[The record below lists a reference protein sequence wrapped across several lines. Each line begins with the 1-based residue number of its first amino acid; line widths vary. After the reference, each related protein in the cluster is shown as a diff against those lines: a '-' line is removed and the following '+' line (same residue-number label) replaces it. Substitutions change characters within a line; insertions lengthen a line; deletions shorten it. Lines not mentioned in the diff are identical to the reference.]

1 MPTNPAPIPAEW
13 QHALAA
19 HCRSQVRECD
29 VWASFHVIAFIGVDV
44 NVCGVC
50 KRGESEPHPRTGL
63 HFQLPPRWEL
73 LFPTRPDLVRLCRAL
88 GFGVP
93 TEPTGPSNSNL
104 LSLKHVISVYEAQLN
119 LLLEAFDLATAMT
132 RARDYM
138 QMYEHQGARLGSV
151 RERAGEW
158 MFCGLLDAEETIPD
172 AHKAAYCGGCFHL
185 SCVGLITKPR
195 ANVGR
200 LACIYCLQ
208 DRRYR
213 DRPSACSKVQSMA
226 MYGPN
231 RILRVLN
238 LATDTIPTM
247 LLNCSCQHEVG
258 VGLPCAAMFAVLCAM
273 GAVPH
278 HSLIHAHWLA
288 HNVVGAAQGEAA
300 IEGNQALVLDVAAV
314 VNDAKPRA
322 APSALEPIMSPP
334 SGVKV
339 RGSRRALAAVNA
351 VITQSAAGGRPIDA
365 QGEADVK
372 LHDVAAPPR
381 QKKRKSRRHQS
392 RRGQKSDT
400 K

>member
-1 MPTNPAPIPAEW
+1 M
-13 QHALAA
+13 
-19 HCRSQVRECD
+19 
-29 VWASFHVIAFIGVDV
+29 
-44 NVCGVC
+44 C

-213 DRPSACSKVQSMA
+213 DKPSACSKVQSMA

-238 LATDTIPTM
+238 LAPDT
-247 LLNCSCQHEVG
+247 
-258 VGLPCAAMFAVLCAM
+258 
-273 GAVPH
+273 
-278 HSLIHAHWLA
+278 
-288 HNVVGAAQGEAA
+288 
-300 IEGNQALVLDVAAV
+300 AV

-322 APSALEPIMSPP
+322 APSALEPTMSPP